1 MDIQIN
7 LETFRHLE
15 NSNLKIDS
23 LKLQKMILLYNA
35 LEDGW
40 SIKHKDNSYIFT
52 KKHQNKKHC
61 RHTSKKT
68 KPTASVNKRRGCSHQ
83 KSA

>member
-40 SIKHKDNSYIFT
+40 SIKYKDNSYIFT
-52 KKHQNKKHC
+52 KKHQGKKEVYLD
-61 RHTSKKT
+61 TFLQTFIK
-68 KPTASVNKRRGCSHQ
+68 VNMDVKNIQ
-83 KSA
+83 

>member
-1 MDIQIN
+1 MDIRIN

-40 SIKHKDNSYIFT
+40 SIKHKDDSYIFT
-52 KKHQNKKHC
+52 KKHQNKKEVLQDSYLLKFLN
-61 RHTSKKT
+61 SKLDI
-68 KPTASVNKRRGCSHQ
+68 
-83 KSA
+83 KSILS

>member
-1 MDIQIN
+1 MDIRIN

-52 KKHQNKKHC
+52 KKHQNKKEVLHDSYLL
-61 RHTSKKT
+61 HFLNSKLDIKNIL
-68 KPTASVNKRRGCSHQ
+68 A
-83 KSA
+83 

>member
-1 MDIQIN
+1 MDIKIN

-52 KKHQNKKHC
+52 KKHQNKKEVLHDSYLLKFLN
-61 RHTSKKT
+61 SKLDIMNIL
-68 KPTASVNKRRGCSHQ
+68 A
-83 KSA
+83 

>member
-1 MDIQIN
+1 MDIRIN

-15 NSNLKIDS
+15 NSNVKIDS

-52 KKHQNKKHC
+52 KKHENKK
-61 RHTSKKT
+61 KVFMEA
-68 KPTASVNKRRGCSHQ
+68 P
-83 KSA
+83 